1 MLEDSAAPDG
11 GWAGEVL
18 ESSASL
24 LSSGINCDLTMFWSF
39 LIGVREGLGVKQ
51 YFHLARS
58 SRWLLLSCVR
68 CLTDDSLTNKS
79 QAEGVLSWPGVV
91 ARICDSITWETEADG
106 APISG

>member
-1 MLEDSAAPDG
+1 MQERACVRFCVSRHLLHLVELVFLLNTLPLKLVASHCLE
-11 GWAGEVL
+11 E
-18 ESSASL
+18 
-24 LSSGINCDLTMFWSF
+24 
-39 LIGVREGLGVKQ
+39 GVREGLGVKQ

-58 SRWLLLSCVR
+58 SHWLLLSCVR

-91 ARICDSITWETEADG
+91 ARTCDPITWETEADG